1 MAVMRLMMLLF
12 AGLFV
17 STAAAGSE
25 PYANERFGYSISI
38 PDGFAGQGESENGDG
53 QTFVIEGKPIDLLVW
68 GGNLMEPDFESEV
81 AAAMGYTEEAG
92 WNLTYQASTPR
103 WASFSGTQGGRI
115 LYQRLILLCDGT
127 SYASFRL
134 EYSVRD
140 RAEMDPAVEQM
151 VASLKAGAC

>member
-1 MAVMRLMMLLF
+1 MRTIVLILF
-12 AGLFV
+12 ALF
-17 STAAAGSE
+17 TAPAFAQGWLH
-25 PYANERFGYSISI
+25 YDNARFGFGIDI
-38 PDGFAGQGESENGDG
+38 PPGFAGQGESENGDG
-53 QTFVIEGKPIDLLVW
+53 QAFTTEGKPIDLLVW

-103 WASFSGTQGGRI
+103 WASFSGTQGDRI
-115 LYQRLILLCDGT
+115 LYQRLILLCDGM
-127 SYASFRL
+127 SYASFHV
-134 EYSVRD
+134 EYSTRD